1 MIKPFALMGKFALF
15 IAGMAILAAMSLL
28 MFGVYLASWPIMR
41 VPPRNR
47 KMTSLMGLAVALTA
61 VARAYELDKFT
72 GPSATDA
79 TDDTDESRGDP
90 VELSEQWLDGWK
102 AGAVSLATSMSL
114 ATDPRTGEF
123 IGPITA
129 PDGTQLHAEKGG
141 D

>member
-15 IAGMAILAAMSLL
+15 IAGMAILTAMSLL
-28 MFGVYLASWPIMR
+28 MLGVYLASWPIMR
-41 VPPRNR
+41 VSPRNR

-79 TDDTDESRGDP
+79 TDDTDESRDEP
-90 VELSEQWLDGWK
+90 VQYPHFDGNAIVLGPEVFAADDGSVINWRGENYIPQNLDSVARK
-102 AGAVSLATSMSL
+102 L
-114 ATDPRTGEF
+114 E
-123 IGPITA
+123 
-129 PDGTQLHAEKGG
+129 GG